1 MFYKLTFDMDRI
13 DEGIKEGTNTIY
25 AEADNMDE
33 IEYEGVKKGF
43 FHNVIL
49 TPRTIRDW
57 PEVIFYYSSKASGLE
72 SDYLLNIRSWPVV
85 HVRVFEEF
93 KKRGIR
99 GVQYL
104 AVKLVDVATGR
115 VNADYVLMYVENFID
130 AFDLEKSEYV
140 YDEEY
145 DFYTFLPKKTYLNER
160 VCAGYDI
167 FRCAKSVAAVY
178 VSGKIK
184 EIVQENRWTGF
195 CFQKTVD
202 ISPNKDYTSIVN
214 DDY

>member
-1 MFYKLTFDMDRI
+1 
-13 DEGIKEGTNTIY
+13 
-25 AEADNMDE
+25 MDE

-85 HVRVFEEF
+85 HVRVMEEF

-104 AVKLVDVATGR
+104 AVKLVDVATHLLHLPAQIALTA
-115 VNADYVLMYVENFID
+115 NTLNITYPDYFAQLF
-130 AFDLEKSEYV
+130 
-140 YDEEY
+140 
-145 DFYTFLPKKTYLNER
+145 
-160 VCAGYDI
+160 
-167 FRCAKSVAAVY
+167 
-178 VSGKIK
+178 
-184 EIVQENRWTGF
+184 
-195 CFQKTVD
+195 
-202 ISPNKDYTSIVN
+202 
-214 DDY
+214 